1 MEVESSEVKNDE
13 PVVEEEAP
21 QTELSSELQIIPS
34 LDASSNGDEAAT
46 LAELWPSRK
55 PKSDS
60 FTPARTVKKKK
71 SSLTMRKR
79 QSSLATSLKLA
90 LRSGKARSYEKY
102 LSSDHTAYALDVIRS
117 AAMVRAEEVQSSLDP
132 NIPSFIKILV
142 RSHVG
147 GCFFMGLPGAYCR
160 AYLPLEDATLIV
172 EDEHGK
178 EYDVKYLGH
187 KTGLSA
193 GWRQFSIDHNLLEGD
208 VLVIQIIE
216 ASRLKVHIIKA
227 CNISEVDN
235 AMEPCGLDSPAEI
248 PETCECALFLLVCK
262 FLARY
267 NIVICSTLCYLFC
280 LFKGAAQD
288 DPIPRNLDT
297 RKRLKSIPPS
307 MLQKKKK
314 KSCKENSLTPETGR
328 SAEHSGN
335 HSDEVGSEVLESS
348 KLSVPK
354 LHFKDVATFENFKI
368 LIDGAPLDSEFLEDI
383 RLKYYDLCCS
393 QNEFLHENLME
404 GINLK
409 LIVGA
414 ISEIVSISDAV
425 RACNLSTNRDLLLSW
440 DRTLNAFDLL
450 GMNVGFLRARLKRLI
465 SLAFD
470 LDSEVEARKLAE
482 ARSKRAFVEDEIRK
496 LEMKLSEL
504 EEANEKLEIEIG
516 SLRPKVETYELKFCE
531 QVNAPW

>member
-13 PVVEEEAP
+13 PVVEEESP

-248 PETCECALFLLVCK
+248 PET
-262 FLARY
+262 R
-267 NIVICSTLCYLFC
+267 
-280 LFKGAAQD
+280 AAQD
-288 DPIPRNLDT
+288 DPIPCNLDT
-297 RKRLKSIPPS
+297 RKHLKSIPPS
-307 MLQKKKK
+307 ILQKKKK
-314 KSCKENSLTPETGR
+314 KSRKENSLTPETGR

-348 KLSVPK
+348 RLSVPK
-354 LHFKDVATFENFKI
+354 LHFKDIATFENFKI

-440 DRTLNAFDLL
+440 DRTLNAFELL